1 MSGMVELEAAAATG
15 CESEMAAA
23 DAGSVDGWGDNGLCL
38 SVFFKL
44 LDLPLPSP
52 AHSKISNFTVG
63 FTVFT
68 SHLIEGNEIIPIS

>member
-44 LDLPLPSP
+44 LDLQDL
-52 AHSKISNFTVG
+52 
-63 FTVFT
+63 
-68 SHLIEGNEIIPIS
+68 